1 MALTVGFQRPME
13 GIGMKMQNEIL
24 LLGKKIIVDA
34 SSVVLSYKP
43 DENWREIWEDKGG
56 QWSYQDGYLV
66 GCEPENKGGILLS
79 RKRFDKDVML
89 SFTVAS
95 VLPATRDLN
104 AVYCTTWDD
113 EINYLKKSYIS
124 GLNGWY
130 EGKSG
135 IERFPEDELRTLT
148 PLYHYEPGTEV
159 RITTGAIQ
167 GHNFLLVDGVLI
179 QELIDNM
186 DPIVG
191 GHVGF
196 SPYSTM
202 LKIKDIEVREIYW
215 EEREQSYLPEF

>member
-1 MALTVGFQRPME
+1 
-13 GIGMKMQNEIL
+13 MQNEIL

-34 SSVVLSYKP
+34 SPVVLSYSP
-43 DENWREIWEDKGG
+43 DENWKEVWDAKGG
-56 QWSYQDGYLV
+56 SWSYKDGWLV
-66 GCEPENKGGILLS
+66 GCEPDNKGGILLS
-79 RKRFDKDVML
+79 KKRFDKDVMM

-113 EINYLKKSYIS
+113 EVNYLKKSYIS

-135 IERFPEDELRTLT
+135 IERFPEDELRALT
-148 PLYHYEPGTEV
+148 PLYHYEPETEV
-159 RITTGAIQ
+159 RMTVGAIE

-196 SPYSTM
+196 SPYSTK

-215 EEREQSYLPEF
+215 EKREQSYLPEF

>member
-1 MALTVGFQRPME
+1 
-13 GIGMKMQNEIL
+13 MQKEIL
-24 LLGKKIIVDA
+24 LIGKKIITDK
-34 SSVVLSYKP
+34 SPVVFSYEP
-43 DENWREIWEDKGG
+43 DENWREYFDDKLGE
-56 QWSYQDGYLV
+56 WTCEDGYLV
-66 GCEPENKGGILLS
+66 GKEPRNAGGILLS
-79 RKRFDKDVML
+79 KARYDKDVML

-113 EINYLKKSYIS
+113 EVNYLKKSYVS

-130 EGKSG
+130 EDKSG
-135 IERFPEDELRTLT
+135 IERFPEEELRALT

-159 RITTGAIQ
+159 RITTGAIN
-167 GHNFLLVDGVLI
+167 GHNFLIADDVLI
-179 QELIDNM
+179 QELIDG

-196 SPYSTM
+196 SPYSTV

-215 EEREQSYLPEF
+215 EERIQVYEPEFEN

>member
-1 MALTVGFQRPME
+1 
-13 GIGMKMQNEIL
+13 MQEEIL
-24 LLGKKIIVDA
+24 LIGKKIIVDA
-34 SSVVLSYKP
+34 SPVVLSYEP
-43 DENWREIWEDKGG
+43 DPNWREVWEDKGG
-56 QWSYQDGYLV
+56 TWTYEDGWLM
-66 GCEPENKGGILLS
+66 GSEPENKGGILLS
-79 RKRFDKDVML
+79 RKYFEKDVMM

-104 AVYCTTWDD
+104 AVYCTRWDD
-113 EINYLKKSYIS
+113 EVNYLKKSYIS

-135 IERFPEDELRTLT
+135 IERFPEDELRALT
-148 PLYHYEPGTEV
+148 SLYHYEPGKEV
-159 RITTGAIQ
+159 RMTVGSIQ
-167 GHNFLLVDGVLI
+167 GHNFLIVDGVLI

-196 SPYSTM
+196 SPYSTK

-215 EEREQSYLPEF
+215 EERKQSYLPEF

>member
-1 MALTVGFQRPME
+1 
-13 GIGMKMQNEIL
+13 MQNEIF
-24 LLGKKIIVDA
+24 LLGKKILVDA
-34 SSVVLSYKP
+34 SPVVLSYQP
-43 DENWREIWEDKGG
+43 EENWREVWEDKGG
-56 QWSYQDGYLV
+56 QWTYEDGYLV
-66 GCEPENKGGILLS
+66 GCESENKGGILLS
-79 RKRFDKDVML
+79 RQRFEKDVMM

-104 AVYCTTWDD
+104 AVYCTTWD
-113 EINYLKKSYIS
+113 EESNYLKKSYIS

-135 IERFPEDELRTLT
+135 IERFPEDELRALT
-148 PLYHYEPGTEV
+148 PLYHYEPGKEV
-159 RITTGAIQ
+159 RMTVGAIE
-167 GHNFLLVDGVLI
+167 GHNFLIVDGVLI

-196 SPYSTM
+196 SPYSTK

>member
-1 MALTVGFQRPME
+1 
-13 GIGMKMQNEIL
+13 MQKEIL
-24 LLGKKIIVDA
+24 LLGKKILVDA
-34 SSVVLSYKP
+34 SPVVLSYQP
-43 DENWREIWEDKGG
+43 DENWREVWEDKAGC
-56 QWSYQDGYLV
+56 WTYEDGYLV

-104 AVYCTTWDD
+104 AVYCTTWDE
-113 EINYLKKSYIS
+113 EINYLQKSYIS

-135 IERFPEDELRTLT
+135 IERFPEDELRALT

-159 RITTGAIQ
+159 RITTGAIN
-167 GHNFLLVDGVLI
+167 GHNFLLVDDVLI

-186 DPIVG
+186 DPIAG

-196 SPYSTM
+196 SPYSTK

-215 EEREQSYLPEF
+215 EERVQSYLPEFS

>member
-1 MALTVGFQRPME
+1 
-13 GIGMKMQNEIL
+13 MQKEIL
-24 LLGKKIIVDA
+24 LIGKKILVDA
-34 SSVVLSYKP
+34 SPVLLSYQP
-43 DENWREIWEDKGG
+43 DANWREVWEDKGG
-56 QWSYQDGYLV
+56 TWTYEDGYLV
-66 GCEPENKGGILLS
+66 GCEPDNKGGILLS
-79 RKRFDKDVML
+79 RQCFDKDVMM

-130 EGKSG
+130 EAKSG
-135 IERFPEDELRTLT
+135 IERFPEDVLRALT
-148 PLYHYEPGTEV
+148 PFYRYEPGKEV
-159 RITTGAIQ
+159 RMTVGAIQ

-196 SPYSTM
+196 SPYSTK
-202 LKIKDIEVREIYW
+202 LKIKDIEVRGICW
-215 EEREQSYLPEF
+215 EERKQSYLPEF

>member
-1 MALTVGFQRPME
+1 
-13 GIGMKMQNEIL
+13 MQKEIL
-24 LLGKKIIVDA
+24 LLGKKILVDK
-34 SSVVLSYKP
+34 SPVVLSYKP
-43 DENWREIWEDKGG
+43 DESWREVWDAKGG
-56 QWSYQDGYLV
+56 EWCYSDGYLI
-66 GCEPENKGGILLS
+66 GGEKENKGGILLS
-79 RKRFDKDVML
+79 KKSFTENVML
-89 SFTVAS
+89 SFTVAT

-135 IERFPEDELRTLT
+135 IERFPENETRSLT
-148 PLYHYEPGTEV
+148 PLYNYTPGEEV
-159 RITTGAIQ
+159 RITTGAID
-167 GHNFLLVDGVLI
+167 GHNFLIVDDVLI
-179 QELIDNM
+179 QELIDMN
-186 DPIVG
+186 PFKG

-202 LKIKDIEVREIYW
+202 LKIKDIEVREIVW

>member
-1 MALTVGFQRPME
+1 
-13 GIGMKMQNEIL
+13 MQNEIL
-24 LLGKKIIVDA
+24 LLGKKIIVDK
-34 SSVVLSYKP
+34 SPIVLSYKS
-43 DENWREIWEDKGG
+43 DENWREVWDAKGG
-56 QWSYQDGYLV
+56 QWIYQDGYLV
-66 GCEPENKGGILLS
+66 GGEPDNKGGILLS
-79 RKRFDKDVML
+79 RQSFKKDVML

-104 AVYCTTWDD
+104 AIYCTTWDD

-135 IERFPEDELRTLT
+135 IERFPENELRSLT

-167 GHNFLLVDGVLI
+167 GHNFLMVDGVLI
-179 QELIDNM
+179 QELIDHM

-215 EEREQSYLPEF
+215 EEREQSYLPEFNLKISIV

>member
-1 MALTVGFQRPME
+1 MSQ
-13 GIGMKMQNEIL
+13 EIL
-24 LLGKKIIVDA
+24 LIGKRIDVEK
-34 SSVVLSYKP
+34 SKVVLSYHP
-43 DENWREIWEDKGG
+43 DDNWQQLWDAKGG
-56 QWSYQDGYLV
+56 KWYHEDGWLI
-66 GCEPENKGGILLS
+66 GSEPENKGGILLS
-79 RKRFDKDVML
+79 KERFDKDVML

-104 AVYCTTWDD
+104 AIYCTTWDD

-135 IERFPEDELRTLT
+135 IERFPEDELRALT
-148 PLYHYEPGTEV
+148 PLYHYQPGTEV

-167 GHNFLLVDGVLI
+167 GHNFLMVDGVLI

-186 DPIVG
+186 DPITG

-196 SPYSTM
+196 SPYSTI
-202 LKIKDIEVREIYW
+202 LKIKDIEVREICW
-215 EEREQSYLPEF
+215 EERLQSYDPEF

>member
-1 MALTVGFQRPME
+1 
-13 GIGMKMQNEIL
+13 MQKEIL
-24 LLGKKIIVDA
+24 LLGKKILVDA
-34 SSVVLSYKP
+34 SPVVLSYQP
-43 DENWREIWEDKGG
+43 DENWQEIWEDKAGC
-56 QWSYQDGYLV
+56 WTYEDGYLV
-66 GCEPENKGGILLS
+66 GSEPDNKGGILLS
-79 RKRFDKDVML
+79 RKYFDKDVMP
-89 SFTVAS
+89 SFTVSS

-104 AVYCTTWDD
+104 AVYCTTWDE

-135 IERFPEDELRTLT
+135 IERFPEDELRALT

-159 RITTGAIQ
+159 RITTGAIN
-167 GHNFLLVDGVLI
+167 GHNFLLVDDVLI

-196 SPYSTM
+196 SPYSTK

-215 EEREQSYLPEF
+215 EERVQSYLPEFS

>member
-1 MALTVGFQRPME
+1 
-13 GIGMKMQNEIL
+13 MKMQNEIL

-34 SSVVLSYKP
+34 SPVVLSYKP

-66 GCEPENKGGILLS
+66 GCEPDNKGGILLS